1 MDYYDDYVL
10 NSQNY
15 VFTLLFFQTKSQNSQ
30 APKNAL
36 NDWLVIELYALLFF
50 SSANQ
55 VIN

>member
-10 NSQNY
+10 NSQND

-36 NDWLVIELYALLFF
+36 NDWLVIEIVCTAFLFI
-50 SSANQ
+50 S
-55 VIN
+55 